1 MSKLDVARALK
12 HRKSNQNIMSSPSG
26 ESKRYIDTNHD
37 PEEKFEDVD
46 QM

>member
-12 HRKSNQNIMSSPSG
+12 HKKSNQNIMSSPSG

-37 PEEKFEDVD
+37 PEENHEDND
-46 QM
+46 HM